1 MDRGVGKS
9 QGLFKFTIREVN
21 LCVLSCKERRG
32 PHVHPPLFKKKG
44 SRRGAVSLEKAI
56 FQKMLRCKERQCFRG
71 GDSIIF
77 HTQRRREEAEWL
89 GGVDRREAVVKKS
102 RL

>member
-9 QGLFKFTIREVN
+9 QGLVKFTIREVN

-44 SRRGAVSLEKAI
+44 SQEPSAWKRQYFKKCYGVKKGSGSGEETQLSFIHRGAGRKQSGWVELTEEK
-56 FQKMLRCKERQCFRG
+56 L
-71 GDSIIF
+71 
-77 HTQRRREEAEWL
+77 
-89 GGVDRREAVVKKS
+89 
-102 RL
+102 